1 MSKFTGSRRRSLAR
15 VEQDIWLGPI
25 LMGFGLTMGVVL
37 LIAIVTTGGHAGP
50 FRPAWRRAWP
60 CARNLSK

>member
-37 LIAIVTTGGHAGP
+37 LIAILTTG
-50 FRPAWRRAWP
+50 
-60 CARNLSK
+60 